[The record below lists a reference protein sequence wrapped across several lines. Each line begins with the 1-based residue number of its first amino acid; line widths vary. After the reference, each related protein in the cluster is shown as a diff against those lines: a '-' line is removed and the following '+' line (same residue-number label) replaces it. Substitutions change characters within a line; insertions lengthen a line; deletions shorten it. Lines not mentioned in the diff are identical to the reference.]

1 MVLDC
6 LDFDPTCLISL
17 DFETFYSMKDFTL
30 KKLTTEAYIRDPR
43 FEALGIGVQ
52 VDERDPVW
60 MEIPDFITWAKSVPW
75 SRVAVAAHNMQFDGG
90 ILSFIFGIVPGFYF
104 CTQKMARGWLVNV
117 ESKSLRSVM
126 EHYDI
131 GVKGDEVLRADGKRR
146 KDFTPAEFAAYG
158 RYCCID
164 TRGCYDALQCMLAEG
179 FPETE
184 LWNID
189 QTIRWFTK
197 PEFEL
202 DVPMMEEY
210 AIYEADRKRE
220 LLRAICHQANPKLTD
235 AQLMSM
241 TEGDLIA
248 GAKSTLMSNDKLAD
262 LLIDL
267 GVEPPMKV
275 SLAKTKT
282 ALAADPDAEPVM
294 GWAFAKSDPGMQELL
309 EHEDATIAALAT
321 ARVAVKSTINETRT
335 KRMLNMASRGAMAVQ
350 LNYGAAHTFRWG
362 GAGKVNFQN
371 LERVDKKNP
380 RKGVIRKALR
390 APKRKKVVVADSAQ
404 IEARV
409 LAWLSED
416 ETLLEAFKA
425 NRDIYSEFATEIY
438 GRRVDR
444 KKNPDDF
451 IPGFVAKCLAPD
463 TLVLTNRGWVQ
474 IVEVK
479 LTDLVWDGIEWVSHS
494 GVLDQGLQETLTFA
508 GITATP
514 GHEMLTE
521 NGWVEWSGLHSN
533 PSLFRSA
540 LSLVDRLSSD
550 GNQAQKVAADGNQ
563 LFGVSVASN
572 GACTDGILSRGE
584 SASADIARNRK
595 ALRNDTRRTPPWS
608 QIHSTARDFWGS
620 CMRFVLDVVTRITSG
635 THTTAGEEFRFTQLG
650 SRTPLSFCDTRSPS
664 LVGMSQDSKSIE
676 SMSTGTTHRETFG
689 SSRRHSTAGR
699 NEELQTCSIVSTN
712 FNVRMKV
719 YDLLSAGPR
728 NRFVIWSEAG
738 PLISHNCAILGL
750 GYGLGWLKF
759 AQMLL
764 QGMLGGPKVQFTQV
778 EADLLEVNL
787 GRFVDNEKKV
797 ARVEAMP
804 SRLDLEARLIHCA
817 VAEAIVY
824 RWRNKN
830 TKITDFWKVMDV
842 VLEAMEQGEEGTF
855 GPGDCFRTVRHGIVL
870 PSGLTM
876 YYPGLRKSEEGH
888 GYSYLKPFTK
898 ERVRLYGGILT
909 ENLDQAAS
917 RIIVAD
923 QMLRIRGKYGKES
936 KLFAHDELVYI
947 EPDEEASQT
956 TSIVIQEMKVSSKWA
971 PELPLHAEGGWA
983 QTYGEAK
990 PA

>member
-17 DFETFYSMKDFTL
+17 DFETFYSTKEKYKLRT
-30 KKLTTEAYIRDPR
+30 LTTESYVRDPH
-43 FEALGIGVQ
+43 FEPLGIGVQ

-60 MEIPDFITWAKSVPW
+60 MEIPDFVTWAKSVPW
-75 SRVAVAAHNMQFDGG
+75 SRVAVAAHNMQFDGF
-90 ILSFIFGIVPGFYF
+90 ILAHHFGIIPGFYF

-131 GVKGDEVLRADGKRR
+131 GMKGDEVLRADGKRR
-146 KDFTPAEFAAYG
+146 KDFTPEEFAAYG
-158 RYCCID
+158 RYCCVD

-179 FPETE
+179 FPEVE

-235 AQLMSM
+235 AQLLSM

-275 SLAKTKT
+275 SVAKTKT

-294 GWAFAKSDPGMQELL
+294 TWAFAKSDPGMQELL
-309 EHEDATIAALAT
+309 EHDDATIAALAT

-350 LNYGAAHTFRWG
+350 LNFAAAHTFRWG
-362 GAGKVNFQN
+362 GAGKMNFQN

-404 IEARV
+404 IEARM
-409 LAWLSED
+409 LAWLAED
-416 ETLLEAFKA
+416 PELLLAFAA
-425 NRDIYSEFATEIY
+425 NRDIYSEFASEIY
-438 GRRVDR
+438 GRHVDR
-444 KKNPDDF
+444 KANPDDF
-451 IPGFVAKCLAPD
+451 IAGFVAK
-463 TLVLTNRGWVQ
+463 
-474 IVEVK
+474 
-479 LTDLVWDGIEWVSHS
+479 
-494 GVLDQGLQETLTFA
+494 
-508 GITATP
+508 
-514 GHEMLTE
+514 
-521 NGWVEWSGLHSN
+521 
-533 PSLFRSA
+533 
-540 LSLVDRLSSD
+540 
-550 GNQAQKVAADGNQ
+550 
-563 LFGVSVASN
+563 
-572 GACTDGILSRGE
+572 
-584 SASADIARNRK
+584 
-595 ALRNDTRRTPPWS
+595 
-608 QIHSTARDFWGS
+608 
-620 CMRFVLDVVTRITSG
+620 
-635 THTTAGEEFRFTQLG
+635 
-650 SRTPLSFCDTRSPS
+650 
-664 LVGMSQDSKSIE
+664 
-676 SMSTGTTHRETFG
+676 
-689 SSRRHSTAGR
+689 
-699 NEELQTCSIVSTN
+699 
-712 FNVRMKV
+712 
-719 YDLLSAGPR
+719 
-728 NRFVIWSEAG
+728 
-738 PLISHNCAILGL
+738 CAILGL

-764 QGMLGGPKVQFTQV
+764 QGMLGGPKVQFTQA

-787 GRFVDNEKKV
+787 GKFVDNEKKV
-797 ARVEAMP
+797 VRVEAMP

-971 PELPLHAEGGWA
+971 PGLPLHAEGGWA